1 MYGLIIS
8 LGIVNDCLMEVELVD
23 KYKVLC
29 HVFDTKYQIPDTYT
43 YGKPKKSIL
52 YQRIIT
58 KPYEVEKEIPSSFCW
73 GKPKIVKEMIIP
85 DYIIGIEYFVKTN
98 KDICFIFSE
107 EYTEDALYLINKYIP
122 NIKYIIRQKLQ

>member
-29 HVFDTKYQIPDTYT
+29 HIFDTKDQMPDTYT

-52 YQRIIT
+52 YQKIY
-58 KPYEVEKEIPSSFCW
+58 KNPYEVEKEIPSTFCW
-73 GKPKIVKEMIIP
+73 IKPKIVKKTIIP
-85 DYIIGIEYFVKTN
+85 DYISGIEYFVKTN
-98 KDICFIFSE
+98 KNICFLFSE
-107 EYTEDALYLINKYIP
+107 EYTEDAMYLINKYIE
-122 NIKYIIRQKLQ
+122 NIKYIIRQKHQ

>member
-29 HVFDTKYQIPDTYT
+29 HIFDTKDQMPDKYT

-52 YQRIIT
+52 YQRINM
-58 KPYEVEKEIPSSFCW
+58 KPCEVEKEIPSSFCW
-73 GKPKIVKEMIIP
+73 GKPRIVKEMIIP
-85 DYIIGIEYFVKTN
+85 NYISGIEYFIRTN
-98 KDICFIFSE
+98 KNICFIFSE

-122 NIKYIIRQKLQ
+122 NMKYIIRQKPQ